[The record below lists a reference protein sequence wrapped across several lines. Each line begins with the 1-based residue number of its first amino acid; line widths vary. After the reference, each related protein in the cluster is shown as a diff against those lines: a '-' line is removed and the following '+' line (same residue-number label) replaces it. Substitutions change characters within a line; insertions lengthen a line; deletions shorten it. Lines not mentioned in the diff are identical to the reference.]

1 MYMSFREKE
10 MRVYNDDEVSHLPF
24 IHSSHTHYKEWKIR
38 SRSALRL
45 CNYLE
50 SKNKPLSVLEVG
62 CGNGWLSA
70 RLAEL
75 MNSTVTGIDINTSEL
90 TQAQR
95 VFGDKANLHFAE
107 GGLESLLYDIRFDV
121 IIFAASIQYF
131 HFFDDVIRNAFLHLK
146 PMGEIHIID
155 SHFYQDRDLE
165 PAKQRTQLYYESIRC
180 SEMAGFYFH
189 HSFESLKSFQY
200 KLLFNPLSIRRKLF
214 ASNNPFPWIC
224 ISSE

>member
-1 MYMSFREKE
+1 

-131 HFFDDVIRNAFLHLK
+131 PFFDEVVRNLSL
-146 PMGEIHIID
+146 IHI
-155 SHFYQDRDLE
+155 
-165 PAKQRTQLYYESIRC
+165 
-180 SEMAGFYFH
+180 
-189 HSFESLKSFQY
+189 
-200 KLLFNPLSIRRKLF
+200 
-214 ASNNPFPWIC
+214 
-224 ISSE
+224 